1 MKRPHDGW
9 GETTNV
15 LAIKSKASAKVV
27 LTSISNSIPGG
38 GGERMLKMTGCVGS
52 NILHPL
58 SEVWDERQRVDE
70 RRKS

>member
-9 GETTNV
+9 GGTTSV
-15 LAIKSKASAKVV
+15 LAIESKASTKVV

-38 GGERMLKMTGCVGS
+38 GGEMMLKMTGHVGS

-58 SEVWDERQRVDE
+58 S
-70 RRKS
+70 